1 MQEPDIRAVG
11 EHVYDVTISTDEGAT
26 SEHTVR
32 VTQDVLEDWGI
43 GLTGEPPLVRAAVQL
58 LLEHHGDQL
67 PAEFSIND
75 PAVVY
80 DGYLDQLRLALP

>member
-1 MQEPDIRAVG
+1 MLEPDIRAVG
-11 EHVYDVTISTDEGAT
+11 EHVYDVTLSTDAGAT
-26 SEHTVR
+26 SEHTVT
-32 VTQDVLEDWGI
+32 VTQAMLQDWGI

-67 PAEFSIND
+67 PPEFSIND

-80 DGYLDQLRLALP
+80 DGYLDQLRLALA